1 MKVNGKKLWLSA
13 GLVIVVCSAIVV
25 VFIISGDD
33 VTPIESESEYPV
45 LEPNEKLYDFSAHWY
60 RYPDRKLVFEFD
72 GPFPKMPDKMLVYRI
87 IRPKNVTEAYVRELA
102 ERYFDMPTDAKLTRS
117 SPRPGGSALYWLK
130 TQAHLFEFDPDTG
143 FFNILKYRKAR
154 EKLSEDRKDY
164 PGDEECR
171 RIATAYLK
179 KRGLLPEDTY
189 LSNVSGVNIESVGAI
204 SVCFGRMIGKYKC
217 WGPGSEILVWVGVDG
232 EITNVSIRWVEYEPY
247 KLAPI
252 KTAKEAFEYL
262 KHGNAFIAG
271 SGKVTRIAL
280 AYHSPAEGE
289 YIQPMYNFAF
299 TRPGAVA
306 SAPAIR
312 TEYLKSKEEM
322 WKEDEEERRR
332 RRRKQSP

>member
-1 MKVNGKKLWLSA
+1 MQRTWKIVLWTA
-13 GLVIVVCSAIVV
+13 GLTAVTCCVIA
-25 VFIISGDD
+25 VFVFFPAEEYNISVEHEG
-33 VTPIESESEYPV
+33 EYPV
-45 LEPNEKLYDFSAHWY
+45 LDRNEKLPDVSIGWY
-60 RYPDRKLVFEFD
+60 RHPDRKLVFEFD
-72 GPFPKMPDKMLVYRI
+72 GPFPRMPDKMLVYKI
-87 IRPKNVTEAYVRELA
+87 IRPQNVTEAYVRELA

-130 TQAHLFEFDPDTG
+130 TQAHLFEFDPDNG
-143 FFNILKYRKAR
+143 FFNILKYEKAR
-154 EKLSEDRKDY
+154 RKLSEDRKDY
-164 PGDEECR
+164 PSDDECR
-171 RIATAYLK
+171 RIGTEYLK

-189 LSNVSGVNIESVGAI
+189 LSNVSDINIESVGAI

-252 KTAKEAFEYL
+252 KTAKQAFKYL
-262 KHGNAFIAG
+262 KHGNAFIVGA
-271 SGKVTRIAL
+271 GKVTKIAL

-312 TEYLKSKEEM
+312 PEYLKSKEEM
-322 WKEDEEERRR
+322 WKEDEEKAANRN
-332 RRRKQSP
+332 K